1 MRERERERKER
12 KKNEKVETKKEGE
25 ERRLL
30 TTHKSP
36 RTKFFFSLLLTPVL
50 HSLSVN

>member
-30 TTHKSP
+30 TTTITSP
-36 RTKFFFSLLLTPVL
+36 QELNFFLVFF
-50 HSLSVN
+50 